1 MSLSGSI
8 GAIIKKQWMP
18 ALLVALAWILLF
30 KTNTWL
36 FASIEVN
43 SHINLVF
50 LPAFLRMVAA
60 MVWRWSGAAGLFT
73 GGLFTSSI
81 WMGGSVVHASALAA
95 LSALGPLLAVRFC
108 TKWLGLD
115 ARLDGLKGRHVL
127 QFAATGALVN
137 TLLHNL
143 YFYTSGMQP
152 SLTEGM
158 LPMLVGDL
166 LGTVVVL
173 FGLSSV
179 LKLVSSRKR

>member
-1 MSLSGSI
+1 VNFSGST
-8 GAIIKKQWMP
+8 GAIVQKHWLP

-30 KTNTWL
+30 KINTLL

-43 SHINLVF
+43 SHISWVF

-60 MVWRWSGAAGLFT
+60 MVWRWSGVAGLFM

-81 WMGGSVVHASALAA
+81 WTGGPVVHASALAA
-95 LSALGPLLAVRFC
+95 LSALGPLLAVTFC
-108 TKWLGLD
+108 TKWMGLD

-152 SLTEGM
+152 SLMEGV
-158 LPMLVGDL
+158 LPMLIGDL

-173 FGLSSV
+173 FGLSSA

>member
-1 MSLSGSI
+1 VNVGGSI
-8 GAIIKKQWMP
+8 RATIQEHWVP
-18 ALLVALAWILLF
+18 ALLVALTWILLF
-30 KTNTWL
+30 KINTWL

-43 SHINLVF
+43 GHISLVF

-60 MVWRWSGAAGLFT
+60 MVWRWSGVAGLFM

-81 WMGGSVVHASALAA
+81 WTGGSVVHASALAA
-95 LSALGPLLAVRFC
+95 LSALGPLLAVTFC

-152 SLTEGM
+152 SLMDGV
-158 LPMLVGDL
+158 LPMLIGDL

-173 FGLSSV
+173 FGLSSA
-179 LKLVSSRKR
+179 LKVVSSRKR